1 LVAVGRDIL
10 AGAITSVRVAL
21 FATDPRS
28 SPWPSK
34 VIRPTD
40 ARYTGTEVN
49 SFGDVNSEL
58 PLARNTKLPLR
69 LESEYAP
76 LFSAST
82 EEHAPRIEI
91 VTIAIAMNERAEDLL
106 TVVPPVLGRLQKK
119 LAMYGVSLFLI
130 ASTT

>member
-1 LVAVGRDIL
+1 MYLP
-10 AGAITSVRVAL
+10 AGIASVRVAL

-34 VIRPTD
+34 LIRPTD

-69 LESEYAP
+69 LESEEPP
-76 LFSAST
+76 LFSASA
-82 EEHAPRIEI
+82 EAPAQRIEI
-91 VTIAIAMNERAEDLL
+91 VTNAIAMNQRLKTCSRWFLL
-106 TVVPPVLGRLQKK
+106 CSEPLC
-119 LAMYGVSLFLI
+119 
-130 ASTT
+130 